1 MKGGFTIL
9 LMVVGTL
16 WASVAVSGDSASLP
30 VYKTGDTWRIAYES
44 HGRNVDS
51 SDVLSNGTY
60 ELVYGENGE
69 ILVYA
74 VDGGKRELYA
84 SLDELRQALFVVLPN
99 PIDAKEKV
107 PNFKFPLVV
116 GKTWKGRYYYR
127 RGWVNAKVKVAAV
140 ENVTVPA
147 GTILTFKIE
156 REDEPSQLSKKS
168 VYYYSPQTKTVVKF
182 SNEYSSGPTFG
193 FVLLNYKVHQER

>member
-1 MKGGFTIL
+1 M
-9 LMVVGTL
+9 
-16 WASVAVSGDSASLP
+16 
-30 VYKTGDTWRIAYES
+30 
-44 HGRNVDS
+44 
-51 SDVLSNGTY
+51 
-60 ELVYGENGE
+60 
-69 ILVYA
+69 YA

-147 GTILTFKIE
+147 GTFLTFKIE

-182 SNEYSSGPTFG
+182 SNEYSTGTTFG
-193 FVLLNYKVHQER
+193 FVLLNYKVHQEK